1 MSNVSPILPTAVGHL
16 RDLDPLSYAVA
27 GFLARY
33 KGGTLTEYR
42 RDLQVFLGWC
52 ADQHVNPL
60 QARRGEL
67 EFYVRWLEGRGLAQA
82 TVSRRFTTVAVFYKY
97 LALDD
102 LIAKDPAIGVARPKV
117 DRAAQRRVYLTPL
130 EFASL
135 LESARAAGPVEHA
148 LVALLGMSGLRI
160 AEACSLDVTSVSV
173 LSGHDVIRFVGKGN
187 KAALMP
193 LPGPVRRAVVECIG
207 ERTEGPL
214 LRSRSGARMDRCCAG
229 RMLRRLAKAAHV
241 REDVSPH
248 ALRRTFV
255 TSGLTSGVPM
265 RDVQIAARHENP
277 ATTAIYDMATGNLD
291 RHGSIRIASFL
302 AGMTPSMTA

>member
-1 MSNVSPILPTAVGHL
+1 MQDVSPLMPTAIGHL

-33 KGGTLTEYR
+33 KGGTLTEYT
-42 RDLQVFLGWC
+42 RDLKVFLGWC
-52 ADQHVNPL
+52 QEQQLDPL
-60 QARRGEL
+60 KARRGEL
-67 EFYVRWLEGRGLAQA
+67 EFYVRDLEGRGLAQA

-97 LALDD
+97 VALDEI
-102 LIAKDPAIGVARPKV
+102 IAKDPAVGVARPKV
-117 DRAAQRRVYLTPL
+117 DRAAQRRVFLTPL

-135 LESARAAGPVEHA
+135 LEAARAAGPTEHC

-160 AEACSLDVTSVSV
+160 AEACSLDVDSVSV
-173 LSGHDVIRFVGKGN
+173 MNGHDVIRFIGKGN

-207 ERTEGPL
+207 TRTAGPL
-214 LRSRSGARMDRCCAG
+214 LRSRTGARMDRCCAG
-229 RMLRRLAKAAHV
+229 RMMRRLAKVAHV
-241 REDVSPH
+241 RSDVSPH

-265 RDVQIAARHENP
+265 RDVQIAARHANP
-277 ATTAIYDMATGNLD
+277 ATTALYDMAAGNLD

-302 AGMTPSMTA
+302 AGVTA